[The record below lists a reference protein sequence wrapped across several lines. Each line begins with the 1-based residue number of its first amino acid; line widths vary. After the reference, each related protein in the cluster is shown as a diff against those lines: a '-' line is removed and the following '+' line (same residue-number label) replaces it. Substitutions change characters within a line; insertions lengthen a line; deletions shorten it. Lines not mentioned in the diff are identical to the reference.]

1 MLLDE
6 SELAAAFAQM
16 EKDGPLWA
24 ETLPGLA
31 DFMAEHKSD

>member
-1 MLLDE
+1 MDE

-24 ETLPGLA
+24 ETLPGYA
-31 DFMAEHKSD
+31 DFIAEHESD